1 MPPVCVRTS
10 SSASSPR
17 RNQRRQRKI
26 VRQARGARNRLRSQA
41 LRHFPGTTPESRRG
55 LSRILRRVEQQ
66 HGLPRPA
73 GKRPAQ
79 PSPPARN
86 ALPRTT
92 PLKEIRSCSAAQ
104 QREDSIPKRS
114 APSPPFLLYDSFRCK
129 NCLTLR
135 THRVSR
141 QLPLRNFF
149 QHNQLPYG
157 KTTPGASFCHE
168 KNSNRKGLTI

>member
-1 MPPVCVRTS
+1 MAPVRVRTS
-10 SSASSPR
+10 GSASSPR
-17 RNQRRQRKI
+17 RDQRRQQKI
-26 VRQARGARNRLRSQA
+26 ARQ
-41 LRHFPGTTPESRRG
+41 TRRG
-55 LSRILRRVEQQ
+55 KEPSPHPSSPALS
-66 HGLPRPA
+66 GDNSGKPPRPFPYPAA
-73 GKRPAQ
+73 GREAAQ

-86 ALPRTT
+86 ARPRTT

-168 KNSNRKGLTI
+168 KTATGKV